1 MDERAFLAGEPY
13 GARGKI
19 GLINVGGNPV
29 PIVDFYRM
37 IPAGVI
43 AIENRIHEPPQV
55 ASDAAELGK
64 RAIEAARV
72 LAESAPEVIA
82 FTCTASAMSV
92 GPEADYEQIKWMEE
106 AAGGVTCTTT
116 TTGAFNAF
124 KFLGWKQFVMVSP
137 YLPPIVDR
145 FIATLKVKGYTVLKQ
160 GTLAIEMLE
169 ELRRTPTEKAYRLA
183 LQTVVPEADGIFIPC
198 TTFRV
203 IDIIDRLEKETGKPV
218 ITSNQASL
226 WECLRLLKIDDPI
239 PGFGRLLREPNRSTF
254 KGFPR

>member
-1 MDERAFLAGEPY
+1 MNERAFLTAEPY
-13 GARGKI
+13 GARGMI
-19 GLINVGGNPV
+19 GLINVGGNPT

-55 ASDAAELGK
+55 AGEAEELGK

-72 LAESAPEVIA
+72 ISESAPNVIA

-92 GPEADYEQIKWMEE
+92 GAEADFEQIKWMEE
-106 AAGGVTCTTT
+106 VSGGIPCTTT
-116 TTGAFNAF
+116 TTGILNAF
-124 KFLGWKQFVMVSP
+124 KLLGWKKFVMVSP
-137 YLPPIVDR
+137 YVQSIVDR
-145 FIATLKVKGYTVLKQ
+145 FINTLKVKGYTVVKS
-160 GTLAIEMLE
+160 GTLAIELLAD
-169 ELRRTPTEKAYRLA
+169 LRRMPTEKAYRLA
-183 LQTVVPEADGIFIPC
+183 LETVVPEADGIFIPC

-203 IDIIDRLEKETGKPV
+203 IDIIDRLERETGKTV

-239 PGFGRLLREPNRSTF
+239 PGYGKLLTLPNRSAF